1 MAITIEIDH
10 ARTRRAAQG
19 RGQSQSPAHG
29 QAPVRKPARSPRQL
43 GGPVVPQGVKG
54 PIRRLKW
61 LILMLTLSV
70 YYVTPFIRWNRGPN
84 APGQAVL
91 LDFAH
96 GKLYLGP
103 AEIWPQDLYLITA
116 AMLLATLILVLVN
129 ALAGR
134 LWCGFACPQTV
145 WTDLFLL
152 VERLVEGDRRQR
164 LKNIGAPLTTKRVAQ
179 IATKHALWMMIALLT
194 GGTLIFYFTDAPE
207 LVRDVIH
214 GEMSP
219 TALTWTLVFAGT
231 TYGLAGF
238 AREQVCTFMC
248 PWPRL
253 QGAIWDAEA
262 FTVNYRDYRGEVR
275 MSAKKDAEARS
286 QGLPAGDCVDCG
298 ACVAV
303 CPIGIDIR
311 QGPNFACINCGLCV
325 DACDGVMAR
334 LDRPR
339 GLIDYESWDN
349 IERGRAGQ
357 PRVSRLL
364 RPKTVGL
371 ALACVALAG
380 IIAVSFVTKTTAVL
394 SVQHDRD
401 PMSVRLSDGSVR
413 NAYTVKLLNKSAAV
427 QSFTLGI
434 SGVDAA
440 LAIVGHATA
449 DAITVEPDGS
459 ETLRVTLTMP
469 EPRDADVTF
478 QAIGAGGQ
486 VVLTAHDRFI
496 DR

>member
-10 ARTRRAAQG
+10 ARTRRMAQG
-19 RGQSQSPAHG
+19 VGQSQG
-29 QAPVRKPARSPRQL
+29 QAQARSPVRSPRSA

-61 LILMLTLSV
+61 LILVLTLGV
-70 YYVTPFIRWNRGPN
+70 YYVTPFLRWNRGPN

-96 GKLYLGP
+96 GRLYLGP
-103 AEIWPQDLYLITA
+103 IEIWPQDLYLITA

-164 LKNIGAPLTTKRVAQ
+164 LKNIGAPLSARRIAQ
-179 IATKHALWMMIALLT
+179 IATKHVLWMTIALGT

-207 LVRDVIH
+207 LVRDVMH
-214 GEMSP
+214 GEMSA
-219 TALTWTLVFAGT
+219 TALTWTLAFAGT

-253 QGAIWDAEA
+253 QGAIWDPEA
-262 FTVNYRDYRGEVR
+262 FTVNYRDYRGEAR
-275 MSAKKDAEARS
+275 MSAKKAAEARS
-286 QGLPAGDCVDCG
+286 HGLPAGDCVDCG

-311 QGPNFACINCGLCV
+311 QGPSFACINCGLCV
-325 DACDGVMAR
+325 DACDGVMAK

-339 GLIDYESWDN
+339 GLIDYESWRN
-349 IERGRAGQ
+349 IERGRVGET
-357 PRVSRLL
+357 RVSRLV

-371 ALACVALAG
+371 ALACVALAAV
-380 IIAVSFVTKTTAVL
+380 IAVSFATKTTAVL

-401 PMSVRLSDGSVR
+401 PLAVRLSDGSVR
-413 NAYTVKLLNKSAAV
+413 NAYTVKLLNKSAAP
-427 QSFTLGI
+427 QSFRLAL
-434 SGVDAA
+434 SGVDAV
-440 LAIVGHATA
+440 LAIVGHAQGA
-449 DAITVEPDGS
+449 LIAVEPEGS
-459 ETLRVTLTMP
+459 ETLRVTLTMT
-469 EPRDADVTF
+469 EPRDGDVMF
-478 QAIGAGGQ
+478 SAVDPSGQA
-486 VVLTAHDRFI
+486 VLSAHDRFVN
-496 DR
+496 R

>member
-10 ARTRRAAQG
+10 ARTRRMALEQ
-19 RGQSQSPAHG
+19 GQSQSPA
-29 QAPVRKPARSPRQL
+29 QRLTPVRKPARSPRQV

-61 LILMLTLSV
+61 LILVLTLGV
-70 YYVTPFIRWNRGPN
+70 YYITPFLRWDRGPN
-84 APGQAVL
+84 APEQAVL

-96 GKLYLGP
+96 GRLYLGP

-116 AMLLATLILVLVN
+116 AMLLATFVLVLVN

-164 LKNIGAPLTTKRVAQ
+164 LKNIGAPLTAKRIAQ
-179 IATKHALWMMIALLT
+179 IVTKHALWIMIALGT

-207 LVRDVIH
+207 LVRDVLH
-214 GEMSP
+214 GEMSA

-253 QGAIWDAEA
+253 QGAIWDPEA

-275 MSAKKDAEARS
+275 MSAKKAAEARAL
-286 QGLPAGDCVDCG
+286 GEPAGDCVDCG

-325 DACDGVMAR
+325 DACDSVMAK

-339 GLIDYESWDN
+339 GLIDYESWRN
-349 IERGRAGQ
+349 IERGRAAE
-357 PRVSRLL
+357 PRVSRLV
-364 RPKTVGL
+364 RPKTIGL
-371 ALACVALAG
+371 ALACVTLAAV
-380 IIAVSFVTKTTAVL
+380 IAVSFVTKTTAVL

-401 PMSVRLSDGSVR
+401 PLSVRLSDGSVR
-413 NAYTVKLLNKSAAV
+413 NAYTVKLLNKSSAV
-427 QSFTLGI
+427 QSFKLGI
-434 SGVDAA
+434 SGVEAA
-440 LAIVGHATA
+440 LAIIGHVAA
-449 DAITVEPDGS
+449 DAIEVEPDGS
-459 ETLRVTLTMP
+459 ETLRVTLTMFAP
-469 EPRDADVTF
+469 VDADVTF
-478 QAIGAGGQ
+478 KAVDATGQ
-486 VVLTAHDRFI
+486 VVLSAHDRFVK
-496 DR
+496 R